1 MRLARALCLCCLCQ
15 DCWETSPLPL
25 DDKGEEGMSLAPFA
39 LDDKGGG
46 MGAWPFVLD
55 EKGDAAGLSAF
66 PGDGTS
72 AQVCCSS
79 SRGHRVRRP
88 CCPPS
93 RWHV

>member
-1 MRLARALCLCCLCQ
+1 MPPPCIESGMRLARALCLCCLCQ

-55 EKGDAAGLSAF
+55 EKGDAAGFIRNS
-66 PGDGTS
+66 
-72 AQVCCSS
+72 
-79 SRGHRVRRP
+79 
-88 CCPPS
+88 CP
-93 RWHV
+93 